1 MRLSA
6 IFFLLF
12 FSAVATAQNLV
23 PFGGSRKSDTAFADR
38 ALKVNGIIKASPQ
51 GILLPPAPGTGG
63 SPITITN
70 QGGKLSPVEAGLSPR
85 STIDSSLVIGP
96 LLYDIDFET
105 FMSIFTGVT
114 NATGSI
120 TTGKVA
126 TFDFVDVPGW
136 ANDDNWSNYSLI
148 EVQDV
153 GEEGYRYGRLDRM
166 MSRNRS
172 ATLTTG
178 TGGAVEIVAGSGVGA
193 SFAASDS
200 GHTQRDTRGNV
211 GVHLSVVGG
220 LPWQFGGQI
229 RGVTGVVAESMSDS
243 FSRGF
248 VSIQGQSFNRYFS
261 DRIHI
266 GFSAI
271 GNWGN
276 LPTTG
281 ICIGAQFLGD
291 DGVDIG
297 IYTDTDSNYIE
308 NLTAPKLNIPNLPE
322 HADNA
327 SAISA
332 GLVPGDLYRT
342 GDLLKIVH

>member
-23 PFGGSRKSDTAFADR
+23 PFGGSRPSDTAFADR
-38 ALKVNGIIKASPQ
+38 ALKVNGIIKASPR
-51 GILLPPAPGTGG
+51 GILLPPAPGTSG
-63 SPITITN
+63 PAITITN
-70 QGGKLSPVEAGLSPR
+70 QGGKLSPVDAALSAR

-96 LLYDIDFET
+96 FLYDFET
-105 FMSIFTGVT
+105 YMRYFKGIP

-120 TTGKVA
+120 TAGKVEV
-126 TFDFVDVPGW
+126 FDVVDIPGRI
-136 ANDDNWSNYSLI
+136 NDDNSSISSVIQVL
-148 EVQDV
+148 DV

-166 MSRNRS
+166 MSSNRS